1 MEITAA
7 QVKEL
12 RDATGA
18 GMMDCKRALAESGA
32 DFDKAVMWLREKGMA
47 KAAKRA
53 SKVASEGAVVSC
65 IADDGRSGAVA
76 EVNCETDFVAR
87 GDEFRGFAA
96 TVCAQALAAGAGCDS
111 ADALLDQ
118 PSVKDASRTLRDAVS
133 ELTGKC
139 GEKVS
144 LRRFARFALADGDTG
159 AVVTYIHMG
168 GKIGVL
174 AEVGC
179 EKAEGL
185 QSEAFRAFASDLCLQ
200 ICAANPRWVNSS
212 EVPQA
217 DYDNEMALYVKQAM
231 ETGKPE
237 AVCKK
242 IAEGKMSKYYSE
254 VCLLDQPFVKDDK
267 RAIKDLVSELTGKCG
282 GKISVRGFVRF
293 QLGEGIEKQ
302 VSNLAEEVAAE
313 LAKAEG
319 K

>member
-18 GMMDCKRALAESGA
+18 GMMDCKRALAENEA

-53 SKVASEGAVVSC
+53 DKVASEGAVVSC
-65 IADDGRSGAVA
+65 VSDDGKSGAVA

-87 GDEFRGFAA
+87 GEAFRGFAA
-96 TVCAQALAAGAGCDS
+96 DVCAQALASGTACDS
-111 ADALLDQ
+111 AEALLDQ
-118 PSVKDASRTLRDAVS
+118 PSVSNASRTLRDTVS

-144 LRRFARFALADGDTG
+144 VRRFTRFALADGDTG
-159 AVVTYIHMG
+159 TVATYIHMN

-174 AEVGC
+174 AEIGC

-185 QSEAFRAFASDLCLQ
+185 QSAAFREFSNDLCLQ
-200 ICAANPRWVNSS
+200 ICAAAPRWITSDEIPQS
-212 EVPQA
+212 ET
-217 DYDNEMALYVKQAM
+217 DTEMALYVKQAM

-242 IAEGKMSKYYSE
+242 IAEGKLSKWHSD
-254 VCLLDQPFVKDDK
+254 VCLIDQPFVKDDK
-267 RAIKDLVSELTGKCG
+267 QTVKGLIKALAGECG
-282 GKISVRGFVRF
+282 AVSVRRFARF
-293 QLGEGIEKQ
+293 QLGEGIEKP
-302 VSNLAEEVAAE
+302 VSDLAAEVAAE

>member
-12 RDATGA
+12 RDATGV
-18 GMMDCKRALAESGA
+18 GMMDCKRALIENGA

-53 SKVASEGAVVSC
+53 DKVAAEGAAVSC
-65 IADDGRSGAVA
+65 LGADGRSGAVA
-76 EVNCETDFVAR
+76 EINCETDFVAR
-87 GDEFRGFAA
+87 GEEFRGFAA
-96 TVCAQALAAGAGCDS
+96 SVCAQVLASGAGCDT
-111 ADALLDQ
+111 ADDLLDQ
-118 PSVKDASRTLRDAVS
+118 PSVTGAPRTLRDAVS

-139 GEKVS
+139 GEKLSV
-144 LRRFARFALADGDTG
+144 RRFARFALADGDTG
-159 AVVTYIHMG
+159 MVATYIHMG

-174 AEVGC
+174 AEIGC

-185 QSEAFRAFASDLCLQ
+185 KSVAFRGFANDLCLQ
-200 ICAANPRWVNSS
+200 ICAAAPRWIESS

-217 DYDNEMALYVKQAM
+217 EYDNEMELYVKQAL

-237 AVCKK
+237 PVCKK
-242 IAEGKMSKYYSE
+242 IAEGKMAKYYSE
-254 VCLLDQPFVKDDK
+254 VCLLEQPFVKDDK
-267 RAIKDLVSELTGKCG
+267 QTIKGLIKALAGECG
-282 GKISVRGFVRF
+282 AVVVRRFVRF
-293 QLGEGIEKQ
+293 QLGEGLEKQ

>member
-18 GMMDCKRALAESGA
+18 GMMDCKRALAENNA
-32 DFDKAVMWLREKGMA
+32 DFDAAVMWLREKGMA

-53 SKVASEGAVVSC
+53 DKVASEGAVVSC
-65 IADDGRSGAVA
+65 VAADGRSGAVA
-76 EVNCETDFVAR
+76 EVNCETDFVGR
-87 GDEFRGFAA
+87 GEAFRAFAA
-96 TVCAQALAAGAGCDS
+96 DACAQALAVGCCCETT
-111 ADALLDQ
+111 DALLDK
-118 PSVKDASRTLRDAVS
+118 PLASDPARTLRDAVS

-144 LRRFARFALADGDTG
+144 VRRFTRFALADGDTG
-159 AVVTYIHMG
+159 TVATYIHMN
-168 GKIGVL
+168 GKIGIL
-174 AEVGC
+174 AEITC
-179 EKAEGL
+179 EKADGM
-185 QSEAFRAFASDLCLQ
+185 QGSAFRAFANDLCLQ
-200 ICAANPRWVNSS
+200 ICAAAPRWVTADQIPQS
-212 EVPQA
+212 ET
-217 DYDNEMALYVKQAM
+217 DSEMALYVKQAL

-242 IAEGKMSKYYSE
+242 IAEGKMTKWHSE

-267 RAIKDLVSELTGKCG
+267 QTVKGLIKALAGECG
-282 GKISVRGFVRF
+282 AVTVRRFARF
-293 QLGEGIEKQ
+293 QLGEGIEKPK
-302 VSNLAEEVAAE
+302 SDLAAEVAAE

>member
-18 GMMDCKRALAESGA
+18 GMMDCKRALAENGA

-53 SKVASEGAVVSC
+53 DKVASEGAVVSC
-65 IADDGRSGAVA
+65 IGDDGRSGAVA

-87 GDEFRGFAA
+87 GEAFRGFAA
-96 TVCAQALAAGAGCDS
+96 DVCAQALASGAGIDS
-111 ADALLDQ
+111 AEALLDQ
-118 PSVKDASRTLRDAVS
+118 PFVKDASRTLRDTVS

-144 LRRFARFALADGDTG
+144 VRRFTRFALADGDTG
-159 AVVTYIHMG
+159 TVATYIHMN

-174 AEVGC
+174 AEIGC

-185 QSEAFRAFASDLCLQ
+185 KSAAFREFSNDLCLQ
-200 ICAANPRWVNSS
+200 ICAAAPRWITADEIPQS
-212 EVPQA
+212 ET
-217 DYDNEMALYVKQAM
+217 DTEMSLYVKQAL

-242 IAEGKMSKYYSE
+242 IAEGKLSKWHSD
-254 VCLLDQPFVKDDK
+254 VCLVDQPFVKDDK
-267 RAIKDLVSELTGKCG
+267 QTVKGLIKALAGECG
-282 GKISVRGFVRF
+282 AVVIRRFARF

>member
-18 GMMDCKRALAESGA
+18 GMMDCKRALAENGA

-53 SKVASEGAVVSC
+53 DKVASEGAVVSC
-65 IADDGRSGAVA
+65 ISDDGRSGAVA

-87 GDEFRGFAA
+87 GEAFRGFAA
-96 TVCAQALAAGAGCDS
+96 DVCAQALAAGGGVDS
-111 ADALLDQ
+111 TEGLLDL
-118 PSVKDASRTLRDAVS
+118 PTVNDASRTLRDTVS

-139 GEKVS
+139 GEKLSV
-144 LRRFARFALADGDTG
+144 RRFARFALADGDTG
-159 AVVTYIHMG
+159 AVATYIHMG

-174 AEVGC
+174 AEITC

-185 QSEAFRAFASDLCLQ
+185 QGAAFRAFANDLCLQ
-200 ICAANPRWVNSS
+200 ICAAAPRWITPDEIPQS
-212 EVPQA
+212 ET
-217 DYDNEMALYVKQAM
+217 DSEMALYVKQAL

-242 IAEGKMSKYYSE
+242 IAEGKLSKWHSD

-267 RAIKDLVSELTGKCG
+267 QTVKGLIKALAGDCG
-282 GKISVRGFVRF
+282 AVVIRRFARF